1 MLNRFFHNCCKRLL
15 LNFIY
20 INFIKLF
27 ILYNES
33 CQIISALGGLENI
46 ETVSACATR
55 LRVSLKDNILVND
68 DVFKM
73 LGAPGV
79 LKVAGGVQAIFGGKA
94 DLYSQEI
101 NDIIAHPN
109 MQPANN
115 PQNDVYSVTTK

>member
-1 MLNRFFHNCCKRLL
+1 MVVEENQDAEKIMSNSPKTDD
-15 LNFIY
+15 
-20 INFIKLF
+20 K
-27 ILYNES
+27 LYNES
-33 CQIISALGGLENI
+33 CEIITALGGLENI

-55 LRVSLKDNILVND
+55 LRVSLKNNSLVND

-101 NDIIAHPN
+101 NDIIAHPDV
-109 MQPANN
+109 QPVNN
-115 PQNDVYSVTTK
+115 PQVD

>member
-27 ILYNES
+27 I
-33 CQIISALGGLENI
+33 
-46 ETVSACATR
+46 
-55 LRVSLKDNILVND
+55 
-68 DVFKM
+68 FKM

-109 MQPANN
+109 MQPANT